1 MTAPAVLAD
10 LFPGVDFLARIGAGA
25 YGEIWLARF
34 PGGVCR
40 AVKLVAADPARP
52 DSAAREHH
60 AWRLLRSLADPAD
73 PLAPLHPALVPLL
86 DLRETPDAFGVVMPL
101 ADSLRPNWA
110 DSPADYAPRTLSAEL
125 LARRA
130 LPLPECLEL
139 AERLASALDFLQRH
153 CLVHRDI
160 KPSNV
165 LYLDGKPVL
174 ADPGLLA
181 DTREAS
187 SVVGTPGYVPGEQHG
202 RFPADLFSLGVLLS
216 EAATGRSATELG
228 YAPVEEAD
236 TGHPLY
242 ARFLALLR
250 RVTDPNPAR
259 RPQTAAAFLKE
270 LRALSAPPPRRHRIL
285 PWLLLALAATV
296 LAAILLLSHRPL
308 SPVPAGGEDGPP
320 AVGVAPEP
328 EPAPRAARDSTETTE
343 TPETTETEG
352 IAVADAQPE
361 ASVDSVVS
369 VDSADSVARPSP
381 PPPAPLP
388 ATNRPLLYISS
399 DMADAGAFLQ
409 LYTDRIRVG
418 LPLRG
423 FTADD
428 AALLLVLPPDDPAFY
443 ASADWTGPAPWRLVP
458 LVAATA
464 ADTPPALPD
473 APVFPANAPHPARTG
488 HAAIALLP
496 ADAPYPEAVFLLP
509 TPPYA
514 WESLLADLPDATF
527 ADLENL
533 WLETCEFPR
542 RKREFNDDLRKAKQ
556 NPLLLGDFP

>member
-34 PGGVCR
+34 PGEVCR

-60 AWRLLRSLADPAD
+60 AWRLLRSLAAPAD
-73 PLAPLHPALVPLL
+73 PLVPIHPALVPLL

-101 ADSLRPNWA
+101 ADSLRPNWVA
-110 DSPADYAPRTLSAEL
+110 SPADYAPRTLSAEL

-270 LRALSAPPPRRHRIL
+270 LRALSAAPPRRHRIL
-285 PWLLLALAATV
+285 SWLLLALAAAF
-296 LAAILLLSHRPL
+296 LAVIFLLSHRPL
-308 SPVPAGGEDGPP
+308 APAPAGGEDEPP
-320 AVGVAPEP
+320 ADVSPEA
-328 EPAPRAARDSTETTE
+328 EPAPLPARDSTETTE
-343 TPETTETEG
+343 TETTETG
-352 IAVADAQPE
+352 GTGGAE
-361 ASVDSVVS
+361 AHPGTSVDSVDSVVS
-369 VDSADSVARPSP
+369 VDSVARPSL

-423 FTADD
+423 FTTDD
-428 AALLLVLPPDDPAFY
+428 AALLLVLPPDDPAF
-443 ASADWTGPAPWRLVP
+443 ATSDNWTGPAPWQLVP
-458 LVAATA
+458 LVPVN
-464 ADTPPALPD
+464 ADNTPPTAKQD
-473 APVFPANAPHPARTG
+473 PVFPTDAPYPGRST
-488 HAAIALLP
+488 HAAIAFLP
-496 ADAPYPEAVFLLP
+496 GDAPYPEAIFFLP
-509 TPPYA
+509 NPPYV
-514 WESLLADLPDATF
+514 WEARLANLPHATF
-527 ADLENL
+527 EDLEHL
-533 WLETCEFPR
+533 WWKACELPR
-542 RKREFNDDLRKAKQ
+542 IDRESGEMLREVES
-556 NPLLLGDFP
+556 NPRLRGDFL

>member
-40 AVKLVAADPARP
+40 AVKLVAADPVRP

-101 ADSLRPNWA
+101 ADSLRPNWV
-110 DSPADYAPRTLSAEL
+110 DSPADYAPRTLAAEL

-285 PWLLLALAATV
+285 PWLLLALATAV

-308 SPVPAGGEDGPP
+308 APAPAGGEDEPP
-320 AVGVAPEP
+320 ADVSPEA
-328 EPAPRAARDSTETTE
+328 EPAPLPARDSTETAE
-343 TPETTETEG
+343 TETTEPGGTG
-352 IAVADAQPE
+352 GAE
-361 ASVDSVVS
+361 ARPGTSVDSVDSVVS
-369 VDSADSVARPSP
+369 VDSVAPP
-381 PPPAPLP
+381 ALPPPAPLP

-423 FTADD
+423 FAADD

-443 ASADWTGPAPWRLVP
+443 ASADWTGPAPWRLAPPVP
-458 LVAATA
+458 ATA
-464 ADTPPALPD
+464 ENTPPTAQE
-473 APVFPANAPHPARTG
+473 APVFPADAPYPGRDT
-488 HAAIALLP
+488 HAAIAFLP
-496 ADAPYPEAVFLLP
+496 ADVPYPEAVFLLP
-509 TPPYA
+509 APPYV
-514 WESLLADLPDATF
+514 WESRLAALPGATF
-527 ADLENL
+527 SDLELL
-533 WLETCEFPR
+533 WMKTCEFPR
-542 RKREFNDDLRKAKQ
+542 LDREFNDDLRKARQ
-556 NPLLLGDFP
+556 NPLLMGDFL